1 MVQDCLRNA
10 FYFGTTVYR
19 WFRNPAPVGCSKY
32 PIVDH
37 GWKYMSGGCS
47 PDFFHPYQ
55 QYVLQ
60 KPPKKI
66 IRQSAQ
72 VAGPSVWSLGLLNQS
87 WRRSRSSL
95 LAFCQH
101 HQHPQSYVSPLSR
114 VIPLPNGL
122 NDSYMGLTNHLLTG
136 MILQVLAFC
145 QNHWPPKWGFV
156 LKVRH
161 SAYHQVTFQKI
172 GLFFLGIHI
181 IANNIIPM

>member
-1 MVQDCLRNA
+1 MVQYCLRNVFFLA
-10 FYFGTTVYR
+10 LYIIR

-32 PIVDH
+32 PIVDQ
-37 GWKYMSGGCS
+37 GWKYMSGGFS
-47 PDFFHPYQ
+47 LFTGFLP
-55 QYVLQ
+55 LINSMSSK
-60 KPPKKI
+60 KPPKKS
-66 IRQSAQ
+66 SASWPRWL
-72 VAGPSVWSLGLLNQS
+72 VGPPSVWSLGLLNQS

-122 NDSYMGLTNHLLTG
+122 NDSYLGLTNHLLTG

-156 LKVRH
+156 LG
-161 SAYHQVTFQKI
+161 VTFSRPSSDISKNW
-172 GLFFLGIHI
+172 GVF
-181 IANNIIPM
+181 